1 MDYEMFIANCT
12 DVLKTIQESCKTF
25 ESLIKDFCQL
35 VRYKYPWHIKFIISN
50 INV

>member
-1 MDYEMFIANCT
+1 MFIVNCT

-25 ESLIKDFCQL
+25 ESLLNDFCKL
-35 VRYKYPWHIKFIISN
+35 VRSKYSCHIKFIISS